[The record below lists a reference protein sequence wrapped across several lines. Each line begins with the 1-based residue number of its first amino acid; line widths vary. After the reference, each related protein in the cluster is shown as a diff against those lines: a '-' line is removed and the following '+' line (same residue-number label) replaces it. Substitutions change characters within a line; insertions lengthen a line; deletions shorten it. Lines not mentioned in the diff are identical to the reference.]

1 MQAAAEEPKPVG
13 LVLDGEM
20 RGDAHDLLA
29 FVTAF
34 ALSTLEKPEAKVL
47 TLSLTGS
54 PLEGAAFTEA
64 VARFYAI
71 EALRAF
77 PERFQRYRGLPVGLD
92 EGGAGATLSPA
103 VKAVLS
109 KQSED
114 GEPLYDHEIH
124 AFTDTADPAA
134 LIRNGLTAQEDQSS
148 AVVLNGPATNLVRV
162 LGLNGGRELI
172 EAKVKHL
179 VASLGDP
186 KSGKPDA
193 HLKADVDAARR
204 LLAEWPT
211 PVYVVGASLG
221 KEAPFPGDRLAAGV
235 NWSDRHPAVDLFRG
249 VDESA
254 RRAAVRE
261 AAAVLFA
268 VRPEQEYL
276 TASEPGEFTVD
287 TAGALQFK
295 PSPSGRHRL
304 LTSTP
309 AQGEELN
316 QVLEELAVRQPAA
329 REIPEFLKRFIEE
342 QKKEDEAKDSE

>member
-1 MQAAAEEPKPVG
+1 MQAAPEEPKPVG

-20 RGDAHDLLA
+20 RGEPHDLLA

-71 EALRAF
+71 SALRAF

-92 EGGAGATLSPA
+92 EGGAAAPTNPA
-103 VKAVLS
+103 VQTILS

-148 AVVLNGPATNLVRV
+148 AVVLNGAATSLVRV

-172 EAKVKHL
+172 ESKVKHL

-186 KSGKPDA
+186 QSGKPDA
-193 HLKADVDAARR
+193 HLKADVEAARR
-204 LLAEWPT
+204 LFAEWPT
-211 PVYVVGASLG
+211 PIYVVGASLG
-221 KEAPFPGDRLAAGV
+221 QEAPFPGDRLAAGV
-235 NWSDRHPAVDLFRG
+235 DWSDRHPAVDLFR
-249 VDESA
+249 EAAPPA

-287 TAGALQFK
+287 KHGALQFE
-295 PSPSGRHRL
+295 PSANGLHRY

-309 AQGEELN
+309 AQSEDLN
-316 QVLEELAVRQPAA
+316 RVLEELALRQPAA

-342 QKKEDEAKDSE
+342 QKKEDEQKDSE